1 MRAFRKSFSM
11 FAAAVISLVAASCAL
26 FGDEEPSAE
35 RNFVEPALT
44 ASVRGNVS
52 VSGAAPGVFQ
62 KSSARTALPSLN
74 GVSYSVEA
82 SGGGRPYVA
91 EVDGENLTFSFDDL
105 AVVEGGTEYAI
116 TASGTVSGIEVV
128 SGSCTVTLRPGDALV
143 EDITVKPCAV
153 SESGKVNLT
162 IGIDSGVSESIK
174 SCEISGKGYSKNVAV
189 SGGTITWKSES
200 RDVPAGTYTFSFY
213 DANDV
218 LLYEFRESVLFFG
231 ALVTDSWFGS
241 SAYITDGECV
251 ITKTLVDKF
260 ALSRIYV
267 SSGKEG
273 SKETGTRAEPYK
285 SVARAMNALLDK
297 DTDYTILVDGELA
310 GAQEIPA
317 SVTTAKARSITIQ
330 GRTGSGTDKINGNN
344 EGTALTIR
352 TAVPVTIKNL
362 KITGGKKASGNGGG
376 IYMASGSNV
385 TLGAGALV
393 GDLTQTTASATSCG
407 NYASYGGGIY
417 NEGSLTLGSGAI
429 VRHNYASPFGG
440 GIWNE
445 GGSVTIK
452 EGAEISY
459 NCAGTSNARGGGIRS
474 GGSGSSLTMAGGTIS
489 HNSVSHW
496 GGGVMIQG
504 SEFTMTGGTI
514 SFNKSTGSS
523 GIGAGGGGIWID
535 DGTFKMSGDSILSG
549 NEANNK
555 GGGIHVEH
563 AEATVEILGGTIS
576 GNNASVSG
584 GAISNNGVI
593 TISGGTIPYGVINAS
608 GSLEKGAGKN
618 DVYLPSGKVITV
630 TGALTGTSPVAT
642 ITPATWTRGT
652 SIVQADGTN
661 VGDISGYKNFFAFS
675 EDGWEWK
682 VSGDKKSLLL
692 DAPVYVAS
700 KGTDSSRKVC
710 AAADSF
716 TGTATGSK
724 SKPFATIEDALS
736 VLNAESNVITI
747 DGNVVGNQQI
757 LSSKVPSSVTAFT
770 LAGYK
775 GSGDTS
781 SEAKLNGNGSG
792 TVLSVNKSG
801 LEVTVEDL
809 EITGGNF
816 SYGGGLAVDNGTVK
830 LLDGAKITENT
841 ATEKGGGVYLGP
853 SAKLVMEGSA
863 TISGN
868 TAVNGGGIYNDGNL
882 YLSAGVISK
891 NTASGSGDN
900 GRGGGVYSTGTLF
913 MYGSAVIGDSS
924 KTEVATDSAFSNKA
938 AFGGGIYSKGN
949 MYLGFSSE
957 DTEATL
963 TGGVCYNYANN
974 TGGISQDAGYES
986 ASKTFKIASG
996 SVSYNSQRGIY
1007 IGKNTFTMT
1016 GGTVSGNETL
1026 DTVENGEKNGSGI
1039 YIGYDTNVVIS
1050 GGSITA
1056 NRACL
1061 HGGGMYVAQ
1070 ASSNVTIGGGSI
1082 SSNTAGGNGS
1092 GIAVNLGSLKMQGG
1106 ALVDSDND
1114 VYLAS
1119 GRTIEITGALTSKTP
1134 VATITPA
1141 SDAVS
1146 GTTVLEAGTGVI
1158 LANEVGKFA
1167 VTNNEWAILATGS
1180 LVKAETAT
1188 TLAAT
1193 LSALPANTVDSPYEI
1208 ALYASSESDFETIK
1222 SILKNNS
1229 SKFVNITL
1237 YCPGFSSL
1245 PESAFSSCTS
1255 LVGITLPY
1263 GITTIGRYAFISC
1276 SNLSSLIL
1284 PESLKSTSYR
1294 DLNGCTALKSIV
1306 LPDSLETIDIQSF
1319 DSTGLTSITIPKNV
1333 KTIGDD
1339 AFASSSSLEAV
1350 TVDSDNQYFK
1360 DIDGVLYNKAGTT
1373 LLYYPA
1379 AKTGSFVIPNS
1390 VTKIGGY
1397 SFYHSKLSNLTIPES
1412 VTSIGDRAFEACSL
1426 TSITLPNSLK
1436 TIDSEAFAL
1445 CSNLTTITIP
1455 KSVTSISTSPFSG
1468 CSNLTEINV
1477 EEGNS
1482 KYVSVDGVLF
1492 NIDRTLLI
1500 CYPAG
1505 ASATSYTIPDTVK
1518 TIGTYAFNRCSKL
1531 TSITISD
1538 SVNYIRSYGIYSC
1551 SSLSSIIFTDTTTW
1565 YMTSK
1570 YSYTDG
1576 ELVDF
1581 TDSATN
1587 VTTIKSNYNMYW
1599 YKE

>member
-1 MRAFRKSFSM
+1 MKTFRKF
-11 FAAAVISLVAASCAL
+11 FGILAAVISLVASSCAL

-44 ASVRGNVS
+44 ASVRGSVA
-52 VSGAAPGVFQ
+52 VSGAAPGVFR

-82 SGGGRPYVA
+82 SSGGGRPYNA
-91 EVDGENLTFSFDDL
+91 DVDAENLSFSFGEL
-105 AVVEGGTEYAI
+105 SVGEGGTEYTIKA
-116 TASGTVSGIEVV
+116 TGTVSGIEVV

-162 IGIDSGVSESIK
+162 IVVSGTSIESCK
-174 SCEISGKGYSKNVAV
+174 ISGEGYSGNCDV

-200 RDVPAGTYTFSFY
+200 GDVPAGTYTFSFY

-267 SSGKEG
+267 SSRKED

-297 DTDYTILVDGELA
+297 DNDYTILVDGELT

-317 SVTTAKARSITIQ
+317 SVTTANASSITIQ

-344 EGTALTIR
+344 EGTALTIK
-352 TAVPVTIKNL
+352 TAVPVTIENL
-362 KITGGKKASGNGGG
+362 TITGGKNASGNGGG
-376 IYMASGSNV
+376 IYMASGTNV

-393 GDLTQTTASATSCG
+393 GDATQTTASATSFG
-407 NYASYGGGIY
+407 NYANFGGGIY

-459 NCAGTSNARGGGIRS
+459 NCAGTSDARGGGIRS
-474 GGSGSSLTMAGGTIS
+474 GGSGSSLTMEGGTIS

-523 GIGAGGGGIWID
+523 SIGAGGGGIWID

-555 GGGIHVEH
+555 GGGIHVEK
-563 AEATVEILGGTIS
+563 ADATVEIQGGTIS
-576 GNNASVSG
+576 GNKASVSG

-593 TISGGTIPYGVINAS
+593 TISGGTIPYGVLNAS

-692 DAPVYVAS
+692 DSPIYVAS

-710 AAADSF
+710 AAAV
-716 TGTATGSK
+716 TENATGSK

-757 LSSKVPSSVTAFT
+757 LSSKVPSTVTSVAI
-770 LAGYK
+770 AGYK
-775 GSGDTS
+775 ESGAAS
-781 SEAKLNGNGSG
+781 SSAKLTGTGSG
-792 TVLSVNKSG
+792 TVLSVNMSG
-801 LEVTVEDL
+801 REVSIEDL
-809 EITGGNF
+809 TITGGNF

-868 TAVNGGGIYNDGNL
+868 TAANGGGIYNEGNL

-891 NTASGSGDN
+891 NTASN
-900 GRGGGVYSTGTLF
+900 CGGGVYSTGTMF
-913 MYGSAVIGDSS
+913 MYGSAVIGDKS
-924 KTEVATDSAFSNKA
+924 KTTAATKDESCYSNKA
-938 AFGGGIYSKGN
+938 TVKGGGICSTGDL
-949 MYLGFSSE
+949 YLGFSSA
-957 DTEATL
+957 DTEAVL
-963 TGGVCYNYANN
+963 TGGVYYNYAKNS
-974 TGGISQDAGYES
+974 GGIHQQDTS
-986 ASKTFKIASG
+986 HSNKVFKFSSG
-996 SVSYNSQRGIY
+996 SVSYNAERGMY
-1007 IGKNTFTMT
+1007 VGYGKFTMT
-1016 GGTVSGNETL
+1016 GGTVSGN
-1026 DTVENGEKNGSGI
+1026 
-1039 YIGYDTNVVIS
+1039 
-1050 GGSITA
+1050 
-1056 NRACL
+1056 
-1061 HGGGMYVAQ
+1061 
-1070 ASSNVTIGGGSI
+1070 
-1082 SSNTAGGNGS
+1082 
-1092 GIAVNLGSLKMQGG
+1092 
-1106 ALVDSDND
+1106 
-1114 VYLAS
+1114 
-1119 GRTIEITGALTSKTP
+1119 
-1134 VATITPA
+1134 
-1141 SDAVS
+1141 
-1146 GTTVLEAGTGVI
+1146 
-1158 LANEVGKFA
+1158 
-1167 VTNNEWAILATGS
+1167 
-1180 LVKAETAT
+1180 
-1188 TLAAT
+1188 
-1193 LSALPANTVDSPYEI
+1193 
-1208 ALYASSESDFETIK
+1208 
-1222 SILKNNS
+1222 
-1229 SKFVNITL
+1229 
-1237 YCPGFSSL
+1237 
-1245 PESAFSSCTS
+1245 
-1255 LVGITLPY
+1255 
-1263 GITTIGRYAFISC
+1263 
-1276 SNLSSLIL
+1276 
-1284 PESLKSTSYR
+1284 
-1294 DLNGCTALKSIV
+1294 TAL
-1306 LPDSLETIDIQSF
+1306 
-1319 DSTGLTSITIPKNV
+1319 
-1333 KTIGDD
+1333 
-1339 AFASSSSLEAV
+1339 
-1350 TVDSDNQYFK
+1350 
-1360 DIDGVLYNKAGTT
+1360 
-1373 LLYYPA
+1373 
-1379 AKTGSFVIPNS
+1379 
-1390 VTKIGGY
+1390 
-1397 SFYHSKLSNLTIPES
+1397 
-1412 VTSIGDRAFEACSL
+1412 
-1426 TSITLPNSLK
+1426 
-1436 TIDSEAFAL
+1436 
-1445 CSNLTTITIP
+1445 
-1455 KSVTSISTSPFSG
+1455 
-1468 CSNLTEINV
+1468 
-1477 EEGNS
+1477 
-1482 KYVSVDGVLF
+1482 
-1492 NIDRTLLI
+1492 
-1500 CYPAG
+1500 
-1505 ASATSYTIPDTVK
+1505 
-1518 TIGTYAFNRCSKL
+1518 
-1531 TSITISD
+1531 
-1538 SVNYIRSYGIYSC
+1538 
-1551 SSLSSIIFTDTTTW
+1551 
-1565 YMTSK
+1565 
-1570 YSYTDG
+1570 
-1576 ELVDF
+1576 
-1581 TDSATN
+1581 
-1587 VTTIKSNYNMYW
+1587 
-1599 YKE
+1599 